1 MIPDRYNI
9 RVYGLCL
16 DRGARI
22 LVTDERRGGYLMTKF
37 PGGGHELGEGL
48 HDALIREFREETD
61 TEIDILGLFYIN
73 EFLQISAFNP
83 KDQLLSI
90 YYLVALR
97 SQLNKPIVDL
107 VHDFDGHTNDAQTF
121 RWVPISDLDP
131 SQFTFPIDKIV
142 VEKILS
148 NQQYLTGLSAEY

>member
-1 MIPDRYNI
+1 MVPERYNI
-9 RVYGLCL
+9 RVYGICL
-16 DRGARI
+16 DRDARI

-48 HDALIREFREETD
+48 SDALIREFREETD

-97 SQLNKPIVDL
+97 SPLNKPVVDL
-107 VHDFDGHTNDAQTF
+107 VHDFDEHSDDAQTF
-121 RWVPISDLDP
+121 RWVPMRDLDS

-142 VEKILS
+142 VEKILA
-148 NQQYLTGLSAEY
+148 NQQYLIGLSEVH